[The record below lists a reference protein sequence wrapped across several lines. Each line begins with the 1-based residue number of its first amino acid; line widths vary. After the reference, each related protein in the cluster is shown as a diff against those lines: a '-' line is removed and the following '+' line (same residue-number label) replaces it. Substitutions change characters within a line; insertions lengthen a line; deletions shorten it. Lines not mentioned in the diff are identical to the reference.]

1 MKLNIKRQ
9 RSGFT
14 LVELIVTLM
23 IVSVLGAL
31 AMPSYRDHQD
41 NVEMALALVDM
52 QKIANAL
59 EVYFI
64 DNNAYPPSLAE
75 IGMDGYRDP
84 YGNPYVFVGF
94 DANTTDSDK
103 RKDQNLNPVNSD
115 YDLYSVGKD
124 GDTSRNFNASNARDD
139 IVRANDGQF
148 YGFAEDY

>member
-1 MKLNIKRQ
+1 MELNIKRQ
-9 RSGFT
+9 RSGFS
-14 LVELIVTLM
+14 LVELVVTLM

-41 NVEMALALVDM
+41 NVNMALALVDM
-52 QKIANAL
+52 RRIANAL

-64 DNNAYPPSLAE
+64 DNNAWPPSLTE
-75 IGMDGYRDP
+75 IGMDGLRDP
-84 YGNPYVFVGF
+84 FGNPYVFVGF
-94 DANTTDSDK
+94 DENTASADK
-103 RKDQNLNPVNSD
+103 RKDANLNPVNSD